1 MALNDPPTNEEL
13 NDELNSE
20 AEEVIT
26 NGDSNIIEDIAEN
39 VNGEYFGNQEY
50 LLAKA
55 IMEDYEK
62 KRAPLYWDSL
72 EGSEQNNDK
81 YILYD
86 AIENCTEKLNE
97 KADLTYVDEELA
109 KKADLTYVDD
119 ELAKKSDL
127 TYVDDELAK
136 KADLTY
142 VDDELAKK
150 SDLTYVDDEL
160 AKKADQS
167 TVTNLSNT
175 VSSLSTT
182 VGTKADQ
189 SAMTNLSNTVSS
201 LSTTVGTKADQSAV
215 TNLSNTVSNLST
227 TVGTKANQS
236 TVTNLS
242 NTVSSLST
250 TVGTKAVK
258 KTWSVSVPNTGWSSS
273 KPYTKTITVSGMLS
287 SDTPHAAVSFT
298 SNATI
303 EIENNYFACV
313 DRITAGNNSITL
325 VCTKEI
331 PGGTFTLQ
339 LEVVR

>member
-182 VGTKADQ
+182 VGTKA
-189 SAMTNLSNTVSS
+189 
-201 LSTTVGTKADQSAV
+201 
-215 TNLSNTVSNLST
+215 
-227 TVGTKANQS
+227 
-236 TVTNLS
+236 
-242 NTVSSLST
+242 
-250 TVGTKAVK
+250 VK

>member
-97 KADLTYVDEELA
+97 KADLTYVDDELA
-109 KKADLTYVDD
+109 KKA
-119 ELAKKSDL
+119 DL

-150 SDLTYVDDEL
+150 VDLTYADEEL
-160 AKKADQS
+160 AK
-167 TVTNLSNT
+167 
-175 VSSLSTT
+175 
-182 VGTKADQ
+182 
-189 SAMTNLSNTVSS
+189 
-201 LSTTVGTKADQSAV
+201 KADQSAV

-227 TVGTKANQS
+227 TVGTKADKS

-250 TVGTKAVK
+250 TVGTKANQSTVTSLSNTVSSLSTTVGTKADRTYVDDELAKKAAK

-303 EIENNYFACV
+303 EIESNYFACV
-313 DRITAGNNSITL
+313 ERITAGNNSITL

>member
-50 LLAKA
+50 LIAKA

-86 AIENCTEKLNE
+86 AIENCTEQLNE
-97 KADLTYVDEELA
+97 KA
-109 KKADLTYVDD
+109 
-119 ELAKKSDL
+119 
-127 TYVDDELAK
+127 
-136 KADLTY
+136 
-142 VDDELAKK
+142 
-150 SDLTYVDDEL
+150 DLTYVDDEL

-175 VSSLSTT
+175 VSNLSTT

-189 SAMTNLSNTVSS
+189 STVTNLSNTVSS
-201 LSTTVGTKADQSAV
+201 
-215 TNLSNTVSNLST
+215 LST

-250 TVGTKAVK
+250 TVETKAVK

-287 SDTPHAAVSFT
+287 SDNPHADVSFT

-303 EIENNYFACV
+303 EIESNYFACV
-313 DRITAGNNSITL
+313 GRITTANNSITL
-325 VCTKEI
+325 VCPKEI
-331 PGGTFTLQ
+331 PGGTFTLK
-339 LEVVR
+339 LEAVR

>member
-97 KADLTYVDEELA
+97 KAD
-109 KKADLTYVDD
+109 
-119 ELAKKSDL
+119 
-127 TYVDDELAK
+127 
-136 KADLTY
+136 
-142 VDDELAKK
+142 
-150 SDLTYVDDEL
+150 
-160 AKKADQS
+160 QS
-167 TVTNLSNT
+167 TVTDLSNT

-182 VGTKADQ
+182 VETKADQ
-189 SAMTNLSNTVSS
+189 STVTS
-201 LSTTVGTKADQSAV
+201 
-215 TNLSNTVSNLST
+215 LSNTVSN
-227 TVGTKANQS
+227 
-236 TVTNLS
+236 
-242 NTVSSLST
+242 LST

-273 KPYTKTITVSGMLS
+273 APYTKTITVSGILS
-287 SDTPHAAVSFT
+287 SDNPHADVSFT
-298 SNATI
+298 SNSTI
-303 EIENNYFACV
+303 EIESNYFACV
-313 DRITAGNNSITL
+313 GRITTANNSITL
-325 VCTKEI
+325 VCPKEI
-331 PGGTFTLQ
+331 PGGTFTLK
-339 LEVVR
+339 LEAVR

>member
-97 KADLTYVDEELA
+97 KADLTYVDDELA
-109 KKADLTYVDD
+109 KKA
-119 ELAKKSDL
+119 DL

-150 SDLTYVDDEL
+150 VDLTYADEEL

-167 TVTNLSNT
+167 AV
-175 VSSLSTT
+175 
-182 VGTKADQ
+182 
-189 SAMTNLSNTVSS
+189 TNLSNTVSS

-227 TVGTKANQS
+227 TVGTKADKS

-250 TVGTKAVK
+250 TVGTKANQSTVTSLSNTVSSLSTTVGTKADRTYVDDELAKKAAK

-303 EIENNYFACV
+303 EIESNYFACV
-313 DRITAGNNSITL
+313 GRITTANNSITL
-325 VCTKEI
+325 VCPKEI
-331 PGGTFTLQ
+331 PGGTFTLK
-339 LEVVR
+339 LEAVR

>member
-50 LLAKA
+50 LIAKA

-97 KADLTYVDEELA
+97 KADLTYVDDELA
-109 KKADLTYVDD
+109 KKA
-119 ELAKKSDL
+119 DL

-150 SDLTYVDDEL
+150 VDLTYADEEL
-160 AKKADQS
+160 AK
-167 TVTNLSNT
+167 
-175 VSSLSTT
+175 
-182 VGTKADQ
+182 
-189 SAMTNLSNTVSS
+189 
-201 LSTTVGTKADQSAV
+201 KADQSAV

-227 TVGTKANQS
+227 TVGTKADKS

-250 TVGTKAVK
+250 TVGTKANQSTVTSLSNTVSSLSTTVGTKADRTYVDDELAKKAAK

-303 EIENNYFACV
+303 EIESNYFACV
-313 DRITAGNNSITL
+313 ERITAGNNSITL